1 MSTITYVGAGTTS
14 TAVNG
19 PVTPVAHAST
29 TTGDLVIVA
38 ASIRNSGT
46 GTVVLPTGWTSLVD
60 FGNMRVMAKIWDGV
74 AIPAITFAGGVA
86 NADCIG
92 ETATYRD
99 VSREALVA
107 VAASATQ
114 LNGSAANIAYPG
126 LTVTHDRHLALL
138 VAWKQDEGTAAAS
151 TPATMTA
158 TVDAINVIAG
168 DDAFMCLRHVI
179 QTTAAN
185 IASGTLT
192 MTGGAAAISRVVLFA
207 LKPAATFTAVE
218 QATYPPRVLLTLAD
232 LTIGDD
238 VALYRVV
245 SGVRTAV
252 RAGTAVDVTDPSFLV
267 LDAEIPFGVPVSY
280 VAVVNGVEYS
290 TSPVTYTLPGGK
302 VVLSDAITGLAAEVV
317 VSAWPAQSYDPRSS
331 VFRVAGR
338 NIVVSQPAAMWTGTL
353 ELYVEATSSVENLR
367 ALIANATE
375 GILQIRQP
383 GGYDGVDAYFV
394 AVGVAIRRYSQDGSD
409 ERRIIALDA
418 VEVEGWAPAMEAAGF
433 TYADLEA
440 AYTGLTYAD
449 LAGDY
454 ATYLLLAQAEF

>member
-1 MSTITYVGAGTTS
+1 MSTITYVGAGTTA
-14 TAVNG
+14 TAVNAS
-19 PVTPVAHAST
+19 VTPVAHAST

-46 GTVVLPTGWTSLVD
+46 GTVVLPADWTSLVD
-60 FGNMRVMAKIWDGV
+60 FGNVRVMAKIWDGV
-74 AIPAITFAGGVA
+74 AIPAITFAGGAA

-92 ETATYRD
+92 ETATYRG

-126 LTVTHDRHLALL
+126 LTVARDRHLALL
-138 VAWKQDEGTAAAS
+138 VAWKQDDATAVS

-158 TVDAINVIAG
+158 TVSALNVIAG
-168 DDAFMCLRHVI
+168 DDAFQSVHHVI

-192 MTGGAAAISRVVLFA
+192 MTGGAAAISRVVLLA
-207 LKPAATFTAVE
+207 LKPAATFTATE

-245 SGVRTAV
+245 GGVRTAV

-280 VAVVNGVEYS
+280 VATVNGVEYT

-302 VVLSDAITGLAAEVV
+302 VALSDAITGLAAEVV
-317 VSAWPAQSYDPRSS
+317 VSAWPSQSYDPRSS

-338 NIVVSQPAAMWTGTL
+338 NIVVSTPTSMWTGSL

-418 VEVEGWAPAMEAAGF
+418 VEVEGWAPALEAQGF

-454 ATYLLLAQAEF
+454 ATYLLLAQATF